1 MEAAMAHLPEGV
13 VSGALATYGFIL
25 SGSVSVVVGS
35 KLRVQNIPK
44 VSMVTAAVFCASL
57 FHLPLLGTS
66 VHFTF
71 VGLAGMLLGP
81 VAFLSA
87 MVAVF
92 LQGLLFQHG
101 GLSTL
106 GINTFNIGLAA
117 LTGYYLFRLR
127 HLLPRWHAAVTMFAF
142 LAGFGAAVVM
152 VGLLSLTLLLSGFPA
167 ASIAVVF
174 LAHTPIMLGEGL
186 VCGLLAVAL
195 QKSRGES
202 FFHA

>member
-1 MEAAMAHLPEGV
+1 MAHLPEGV
-13 VSGALATYGFIL
+13 VSGSLATYGFIL

-44 VSMVTAAVFCASL
+44 VSMVTAAVFCAAL

-81 VAFLSA
+81 AAFLA
-87 MVAVF
+87 TMVAVF

-106 GINTFNIGLAA
+106 GINSFNIGLAA
-117 LTGYYLFRLR
+117 LAGYYLFRLR
-127 HLLPRWHAAVTMFAF
+127 HFFPRWHAAVTMFAF

-174 LAHTPIMLGEGL
+174 LAHVPVMLGEGL
-186 VCGLLAVAL
+186 VCGFLAVAL
-195 QKSRGES
+195 QKSRGEM
-202 FFHA
+202 FFHE